1 MSENAIAQ
9 FTYLPATKAER
20 ETFVQMCVDEITSG
34 TRNPLQLEI
43 MLKNME
49 DTIAAIRKRQEVK
62 DLVLQEAEK
71 YSEKTFSFMGAKV
84 TKVERSKYFFNE
96 CGDSV
101 YNDLVTKKSSL
112 DEKIKERET
121 FLKTIKPG
129 IEIADTETGEVIKPP
144 TTATT
149 TSLTITL
156 P

>member
-1 MSENAIAQ
+1 MESAITQ

-71 YSEKTFSFMGAKV
+71 YSEKTFQFLGAKV
-84 TKVERSKYFFNE
+84 TKTERSKYFFNE

-101 YNDLVTKKSSL
+101 YQELIEKKTGL
-112 DEKIKERET
+112 DEKVKERGT
-121 FLKTIKPG
+121 FLKSIRPG
-129 IEIADTETGEVIKPP
+129 MEIPDIQTGEILRPP
-144 TTATT
+144 TQAVT